1 MLERYSRRPMRELW
15 TLDNKYREW
24 LRVEILTCEA
34 MGLLGQI
41 PRQAVERIRTNARFN
56 ADRIAA
62 LEADLRHDVLA
73 FLTDVGESLGD
84 DAQYLHKGLT
94 SSDIVDT
101 AQAVILTQSADML
114 VEGAGRLVAVL
125 KEQALHYRD
134 LPMMGRTHG
143 VHAEPI
149 TLGLKF
155 ALWAFEMDRNWRRLL
170 QARKAVAVGKVSGA
184 VGTYA
189 TVDPFVEEYVCRKL
203 GLQAEP
209 VSSQI
214 VQRDRYAEL
223 VAAIAI
229 TGASLE
235 KFATEVRHL
244 QRTEVMEA
252 AEPFGEKQ
260 KGSSAMPHKRNPVL
274 AEQMCGLAR
283 VLRGYL
289 ATALENVALWHER
302 DISHSSAE
310 RIILP
315 GATSLLDYMLHKM
328 HGLMANLDVFPENM
342 ARNLALTRGLFA
354 SQRVLLALVDKGM
367 SREEAY
373 ALVQQCAMEA
383 WSQGRSFREAL
394 VEWGVSQWLPEPEL
408 DALFD
413 IGFYQRNLEIIFR
426 RLEVL
431 QKD

>member
-1 MLERYSRRPMRELW
+1 MIERYARPAMRDLW
-15 TLDNKYREW
+15 TTENKYRQW
-24 LRVEILTCEA
+24 LRVEILVCEA
-34 MGLLGQI
+34 LALLGQI
-41 PRQAVERIRTNARFN
+41 PPDAAERIRANARFRPE
-56 ADRIAA
+56 RIAE

-84 DAQYLHKGLT
+84 DARYLHLGLT

-101 AQAVILTQSADML
+101 AQAVLLAQATDML
-114 VEGAGRLVAVL
+114 VDGASRLVAVL
-125 KEQALHYRD
+125 KEQALRYKD
-134 LPMMGRTHG
+134 TPMIGRTHG

-155 ALWAFEMDRNWRRLL
+155 ALWAFEMDRNRRRLA
-170 QARKAVAVGKVSGA
+170 QAREAVAVGKISGA

-189 TVDPFVEEYVCRKL
+189 TVEPFVEEYVCGKL
-203 GLQAEP
+203 GLRAEP

-214 VQRDRYAEL
+214 VPRDRYAEL
-223 VAAIAI
+223 LAAIAI

-252 AEPFGEKQ
+252 AEPFGERQ
-260 KGSSAMPHKRNPVL
+260 KGSSAMPHKRNPVQ
-274 AEQMCGLAR
+274 AEQICGLAR

-289 ATALENVALWHER
+289 TTALENIALWHER

-315 GATSLLDYMLHKM
+315 GATSLLDYMLDRTCALLG
-328 HGLMANLDVFPENM
+328 GLEVFPENL

-354 SQRVLLALVDKGM
+354 SQRVMLALVEKGVA
-367 SREEAY
+367 RDEAY
-373 ALVQQCAMEA
+373 ALVQGAAMDA
-383 WSQGRSFREAL
+383 WRQGREFRQAL
-394 VEWGVSQWLPEPEL
+394 EDRGVSRYLSAEDL

-413 IGFYQRNLEIIFR
+413 LAFYRRNLEVIFR
-426 RLEVL
+426 RLEAL
-431 QKD
+431 

>member
-1 MLERYSRRPMRELW
+1 VIERYARPAMRDLW
-15 TLDNKYREW
+15 TTENKYRQW
-24 LRVEILTCEA
+24 LRVEILVCEA
-34 MGLLGQI
+34 LALLGQI
-41 PRQAVERIRTNARFN
+41 PPDAAERIRANARFRPE
-56 ADRIAA
+56 RIAE

-84 DAQYLHKGLT
+84 DARYLHLGLT

-101 AQAVILTQSADML
+101 AQAVLLAQATEML
-114 VEGAGRLVAVL
+114 VDGASRLVAVL
-125 KEQALHYRD
+125 KEQALRYRD
-134 LPMMGRTHG
+134 TPMIGRTHG

-155 ALWAFEMDRNWRRLL
+155 ALWAFEMDRNRRRLR
-170 QARKAVAVGKVSGA
+170 QAREAVAVGKISGA

-189 TVDPFVEEYVCRKL
+189 TVEPFVEEYVCGKL
-203 GLQAEP
+203 GLRAEP

-214 VQRDRYAEL
+214 VPRDRYAEL
-223 VAAIAI
+223 LAAIAI

-252 AEPFGEKQ
+252 AEPFGERQ
-260 KGSSAMPHKRNPVL
+260 KGSSAMPHKRNPVQ
-274 AEQMCGLAR
+274 AEQICGLAR
-283 VLRGYL
+283 ILRGYL
-289 ATALENVALWHER
+289 TTALENIALWHER

-315 GATSLLDYMLHKM
+315 GATSLLDYMLDRTCALLG
-328 HGLMANLDVFPENM
+328 GLEVFPENL

-354 SQRVLLALVDKGM
+354 SQRVMLALVEKGVA
-367 SREEAY
+367 RDEAY
-373 ALVQQCAMEA
+373 ALVQGAAMDA
-383 WSQGRSFREAL
+383 WRQGREFRQAL
-394 VEWGVSQWLPEPEL
+394 EDRGVSRYLSAEDL

-413 IGFYQRNLEIIFR
+413 LAFYRRNLEVIFR
-426 RLEVL
+426 RLEAL
-431 QKD
+431 

>member
-1 MLERYSRRPMRELW
+1 MLERYSRKAMRDLW

-24 LRVEILTCEA
+24 LRVEILACDA

-41 PRQAVERIRTNARFN
+41 PPQAVERIRANARFN
-56 ADRIAA
+56 ADRIAG
-62 LEADLRHDVLA
+62 LESDLRHDVLA
-73 FLTDVGESLGD
+73 FLTNVGEGLGG

-101 AQAVILTQSADML
+101 AQAVILAQAADMMI
-114 VEGAGRLVAVL
+114 EGAARLVAVL
-125 KEQALHYRD
+125 KEQALRYRD

-143 VHAEPI
+143 MHAEPI

-155 ALWAFEMDRNWRRLL
+155 ALWAFEMDRNRRRLA
-170 QARKAVAVGKVSGA
+170 QARETVAVGKISGA
-184 VGTYA
+184 VGTYV
-189 TVDPFVEEYVCRKL
+189 TVDPFVEEYVCLKL
-203 GLQAEP
+203 GLQVEP
-209 VSSQI
+209 VSNQI

-223 VAAIAI
+223 LAAIAI

-244 QRTEVMEA
+244 QRSEVTEA

-260 KGSSAMPHKRNPVL
+260 KGSSAMPHKRNPVT

-315 GATSLLDYMLHKM
+315 GATTLLDYMLHKM
-328 HGLMANLDVFPENM
+328 AGLLGGLDVFPESM

-354 SQRVLLALVDKGM
+354 SQRILLALVDKGM

-373 ALVQQCAMEA
+373 ALVQDAAMASWRE
-383 WSQGRSFREAL
+383 GRDFREVL
-394 VEWGVSQWLPEPEL
+394 GGKGVSRWLPPQEL

-413 IGFYQRNLEIIFR
+413 IAPYQRNLEVIFR
-426 RLEVL
+426 RLESL
-431 QKD
+431 

>member
-1 MLERYSRRPMRELW
+1 VIERYARPAMRDLW
-15 TLDNKYREW
+15 TTENKYRQW
-24 LRVEILTCEA
+24 LRVEILVCEA
-34 MGLLGQI
+34 LALLGQI
-41 PRQAVERIRTNARFN
+41 PPDAAERIRANARFRPE
-56 ADRIAA
+56 RIAE

-84 DAQYLHKGLT
+84 DARYLHLGLT
-94 SSDIVDT
+94 SSDVVDT
-101 AQAVILTQSADML
+101 AQAVLLAQATDILVD
-114 VEGAGRLVAVL
+114 GASRLVAVL
-125 KEQALHYRD
+125 KGQALRYKD
-134 LPMMGRTHG
+134 TPMIGRTHG

-155 ALWAFEMDRNWRRLL
+155 ALWAFEMDRNRRRLA
-170 QARKAVAVGKVSGA
+170 QAREAVAVGKISGA

-189 TVDPFVEEYVCRKL
+189 TVEPFVEEYVCGKL
-203 GLQAEP
+203 GLRAEP

-214 VQRDRYAEL
+214 VPRDRYAEL
-223 VAAIAI
+223 LAAIAI

-252 AEPFGEKQ
+252 AEPFGERQ
-260 KGSSAMPHKRNPVL
+260 KGSSAMPHKRNPVQ
-274 AEQMCGLAR
+274 AEQICGLAR

-289 ATALENVALWHER
+289 TTALENIALWHER

-315 GATSLLDYMLHKM
+315 GATSLLDYMLDRTCALLG
-328 HGLMANLDVFPENM
+328 GLEVFPENL

-354 SQRVLLALVDKGM
+354 SQRVMLALVEKGVA
-367 SREEAY
+367 RDEAY
-373 ALVQQCAMEA
+373 ALVQGAAMDA
-383 WSQGRSFREAL
+383 WRQGREFRQAL
-394 VEWGVSQWLPEPEL
+394 EDRGVSRYLSAEDL

-413 IGFYQRNLEIIFR
+413 LAFYRRNLEVIFR
-426 RLEVL
+426 RLEAL
-431 QKD
+431 

>member
-1 MLERYSRRPMRELW
+1 MCDLW
-15 TLDNKYREW
+15 TTENKYRQW
-24 LRVEILTCEA
+24 LRVEILVCEA
-34 MGLLGQI
+34 LALLGQI
-41 PRQAVERIRTNARFN
+41 PPDAAERIRANARFRPE
-56 ADRIAA
+56 RIAE

-84 DAQYLHKGLT
+84 DARYLHLGLT

-101 AQAVILTQSADML
+101 AQAVLLAQATDML
-114 VEGAGRLVAVL
+114 VDGASRLVAVL
-125 KEQALHYRD
+125 KEQALRYKD
-134 LPMMGRTHG
+134 TPMIGRTHG

-155 ALWAFEMDRNWRRLL
+155 ALWAFEMDRNRRRLA
-170 QARKAVAVGKVSGA
+170 QAREAVAVGKISGA

-189 TVDPFVEEYVCRKL
+189 TVEPFVEEYVCGKL
-203 GLQAEP
+203 GLRAEP

-214 VQRDRYAEL
+214 VPRDRYAEL
-223 VAAIAI
+223 LAAIAI

-252 AEPFGEKQ
+252 AEPFGERQ
-260 KGSSAMPHKRNPVL
+260 KGSSAMPHKRNPVQ
-274 AEQMCGLAR
+274 AEQICGLAR

-289 ATALENVALWHER
+289 TTALENIALWHER

-315 GATSLLDYMLHKM
+315 GATSLLDYMLDRTCALLG
-328 HGLMANLDVFPENM
+328 GLEVFPENL

-354 SQRVLLALVDKGM
+354 SQRVMLALVEKGVA
-367 SREEAY
+367 RDEAY
-373 ALVQQCAMEA
+373 ALVQGAAMDA
-383 WSQGRSFREAL
+383 WRQGREFRQAL
-394 VEWGVSQWLPEPEL
+394 EDRGVSRYLSAEDL

-413 IGFYQRNLEIIFR
+413 LAFYRRNLEVIFR
-426 RLEVL
+426 RLEAL
-431 QKD
+431 

>member
-1 MLERYSRRPMRELW
+1 MIERYARPAMRDLW
-15 TLDNKYREW
+15 TTENKYRQW
-24 LRVEILTCEA
+24 LRVEILVCEA
-34 MGLLGQI
+34 LALLGQI
-41 PRQAVERIRTNARFN
+41 PPDAAERIRANARFRPE
-56 ADRIAA
+56 RIAE

-84 DAQYLHKGLT
+84 DARYLHLGLT

-101 AQAVILTQSADML
+101 AQAVLLAQATEML
-114 VEGAGRLVAVL
+114 VDGASRLVAVL
-125 KEQALHYRD
+125 KEQALRYRD
-134 LPMMGRTHG
+134 TPMIGRTHG

-155 ALWAFEMDRNWRRLL
+155 ALWAFEMDRNRRRLR
-170 QARKAVAVGKVSGA
+170 QAREAVAVGKISGA

-189 TVDPFVEEYVCRKL
+189 TVEPFVEEYVCGKL
-203 GLQAEP
+203 GLRAEP

-214 VQRDRYAEL
+214 VPRDRYAEL
-223 VAAIAI
+223 LAAIAI

-252 AEPFGEKQ
+252 AEPFGERQ
-260 KGSSAMPHKRNPVL
+260 KGSSAMPHKRNPVQ
-274 AEQMCGLAR
+274 AEQICGLAR
-283 VLRGYL
+283 ILRGYL
-289 ATALENVALWHER
+289 TTALENIALWHER

-315 GATSLLDYMLHKM
+315 GATSLLDYMLDRTCALLG
-328 HGLMANLDVFPENM
+328 GLEVFPENL

-354 SQRVLLALVDKGM
+354 SQRVMLALVEKGVA
-367 SREEAY
+367 RDEAY
-373 ALVQQCAMEA
+373 ALVQGAAMDA
-383 WSQGRSFREAL
+383 WRQGREFRQAL
-394 VEWGVSQWLPEPEL
+394 EDRGVSRYLSAEDL

-413 IGFYQRNLEIIFR
+413 LAFYRRNLEVIFR
-426 RLEVL
+426 RLEAL
-431 QKD
+431 

>member
-1 MLERYSRRPMRELW
+1 MIERYTRPAMRDLW
-15 TLDNKYREW
+15 TTENKYRQW
-24 LRVEILTCEA
+24 LRVEILVCEA
-34 MGLLGQI
+34 LALLGQI
-41 PRQAVERIRTNARFN
+41 PPDAAERIRANARFRPE
-56 ADRIAA
+56 RIAQ

-84 DAQYLHKGLT
+84 DARYLHLGLT

-101 AQAVILTQSADML
+101 AQAVLLAQAVDML
-114 VEGAGRLVAVL
+114 VEGASRLVGIL
-125 KEQALHYRD
+125 KEQALRHRET
-134 LPMMGRTHG
+134 LMMGRTHG

-155 ALWAFEMDRNWRRLL
+155 ARWAFEMDRNRRRLA
-170 QARKAVAVGKVSGA
+170 QAREAVAVGKISGA

-189 TVDPFVEEYVCRKL
+189 TVDPFVEAYVCEKL
-203 GLQAEP
+203 GLRPEP

-214 VQRDRYAEL
+214 VPRDRYAEL
-223 VAAIAI
+223 LAAIAI

-235 KFATEVRHL
+235 EFATEVRHL

-260 KGSSAMPHKRNPVL
+260 KGSSAMPHKRNPVQ
-274 AEQMCGLAR
+274 AEQICGLAR

-289 ATALENVALWHER
+289 TTALENVALWHER

-315 GATSLLDYMLHKM
+315 GATSLLDYMLDRM
-328 HGLMANLDVFPENM
+328 GTLLGGLEVFPESL

-354 SQRVLLALVDKGM
+354 SQRVMLALVDKGM
-367 SREEAY
+367 ARDEAY
-373 ALVQQCAMEA
+373 ALVQGAAMDA
-383 WSQGRSFREAL
+383 WRRGRDFREAL
-394 VEWGVSQWLPEPEL
+394 EERGVSRYLSREDL
-408 DALFD
+408 DGLFD
-413 IGFYQRNLEIIFR
+413 LAFYRRNLDVIFR
-426 RLEVL
+426 RLEAL
-431 QKD
+431 

>member
-1 MLERYSRRPMRELW
+1 MLERYSRKAMRDLW

-24 LRVEILTCEA
+24 LRVEILACEA

-41 PRQAVERIRTNARFN
+41 PPQAVQRIAANARFRPE
-56 ADRIAA
+56 RIAE
-62 LEADLRHDVLA
+62 LETELRHDVLA
-73 FLTDVGESLGD
+73 FLTNVGESLGG

-101 AQAVILTQSADML
+101 AQGVILSQVADML
-114 VEGAGRLVAVL
+114 VEGAARLVKVL
-125 KEQALHYRD
+125 KEQALRYRD

-143 VHAEPI
+143 MHAESI

-155 ALWAFEMDRNWRRLL
+155 ALWAFEMDRNRRRLA
-170 QARKAVAVGKVSGA
+170 QARETVAVGKMSGA

-189 TVDPFVEEYVCRKL
+189 TVDPFVEDYVCRKL
-203 GLQAEP
+203 GLQPEP
-209 VSSQI
+209 VSNQI

-223 VAAIAI
+223 MAAIAI

-244 QRTEVMEA
+244 QRSEVMEA

-260 KGSSAMPHKRNPVL
+260 KGSSAMPHKRNPVT
-274 AEQMCGLAR
+274 AERMCGLAR

-315 GATSLLDYMLHKM
+315 GATTLLDYMLHKM
-328 HGLMANLDVFPENM
+328 AGLLGSLDVFPEGM
-342 ARNLALTRGLFA
+342 ARNLTLTRGLFA
-354 SQRVLLALVDKGM
+354 SQRVLLALVDKGL
-367 SREEAY
+367 SREAAY
-373 ALVQQCAMEA
+373 ALVQDAAMTSWRE
-383 WSQGRSFREAL
+383 GRDFREVL
-394 VEWGVSQWLPEPEL
+394 ENRGVSRWLPSQEL

-413 IGFYQRNLEIIFR
+413 TAYYRRNLEVVFR
-426 RLEVL
+426 RLEAL
-431 QKD
+431 

>member
-1 MLERYSRRPMRELW
+1 MLERYSRKAMRDLW

-24 LRVEILTCEA
+24 LRVEILACEA

-41 PRQAVERIRTNARFN
+41 PPQAVQRIAANARFRPE
-56 ADRIAA
+56 RIAE
-62 LEADLRHDVLA
+62 LETELRHDVLA
-73 FLTDVGESLGD
+73 FLTDVGESLGG
-84 DAQYLHKGLT
+84 DARHLHKGLT

-101 AQAVILTQSADML
+101 AQGDILSQVADML
-114 VEGAGRLVAVL
+114 VEGAARLVKVL
-125 KEQALHYRD
+125 KEQALRYRD

-143 VHAEPI
+143 MHAEPI

-155 ALWAFEMDRNWRRLL
+155 ALWAFEMDRNRRRLA
-170 QARKAVAVGKVSGA
+170 QARETVAVGKMSGA

-189 TVDPFVEEYVCRKL
+189 TVDPFVEDYVCRKL
-203 GLQAEP
+203 GLQPEP
-209 VSSQI
+209 VSNQI

-223 VAAIAI
+223 MAAIAI

-244 QRTEVMEA
+244 QRSEVMEA

-260 KGSSAMPHKRNPVL
+260 KGSSAMPHKRNPVT

-289 ATALENVALWHER
+289 ATAMENVALWHER

-328 HGLMANLDVFPENM
+328 AGLLGGLDVFPEGM

-373 ALVQQCAMEA
+373 ALAQDAAMTSWRE
-383 WSQGRSFREAL
+383 GRDFREVL
-394 VEWGVSQWLPEPEL
+394 ENRGVSRWLPPQEL

-413 IGFYQRNLEIIFR
+413 IGYYRRNLEVIFR
-426 RLEVL
+426 RLESL
-431 QKD
+431 

>member
-1 MLERYSRRPMRELW
+1 MLERYSRKAMRDLW
-15 TLDNKYREW
+15 TPDNKYREW
-24 LRVEILTCEA
+24 LRVEILACEA

-41 PRQAVERIRTNARFN
+41 PPQAVQRIAANARFSPE
-56 ADRIAA
+56 RIAE
-62 LEADLRHDVLA
+62 LEDELHHDVLA
-73 FLTDVGESLGD
+73 FLTDVGEGLGD

-101 AQAVILTQSADML
+101 AQAVILTQAADML
-114 VEGAGRLVAVL
+114 VEGAARLVTVL
-125 KEQALHYRD
+125 KEQALRYRD

-143 VHAEPI
+143 MQAEPI

-155 ALWAFEMDRNWRRLL
+155 ALWAFEMDRNWRRLV
-170 QARKAVAVGKVSGA
+170 QARETVAVGKISGA

-203 GLQAEP
+203 GLQPEP
-209 VSSQI
+209 VSNQI
-214 VQRDRYAEL
+214 VQRDRHAEL
-223 VAAIAI
+223 MAAIAI

-244 QRTEVMEA
+244 QRSEVMEA

-260 KGSSAMPHKRNPVL
+260 KGSSAMPHKRNPVT

-315 GATSLLDYMLHKM
+315 GATTLLDYMLHKM
-328 HGLMANLDVFPENM
+328 AGLLGGLDVFPEGM
-342 ARNLALTRGLFA
+342 VRNLTLTRGLFA

-373 ALVQQCAMEA
+373 ALTQECAMAA
-383 WSQGRSFREAL
+383 WREGRGFRDVLIER
-394 VEWGVSQWLPEPEL
+394 GVSQWLSEPEV

-413 IGFYQRNLEIIFR
+413 IAYYRRNLEVIFR
-426 RLEVL
+426 RLESL
-431 QKD
+431 

>member
-1 MLERYSRRPMRELW
+1 VIERYARPAMRDLW
-15 TLDNKYREW
+15 TTENKYRQW
-24 LRVEILTCEA
+24 LRVEILVCEA
-34 MGLLGQI
+34 LALLGQI
-41 PRQAVERIRTNARFN
+41 PPDAAERIRANARFRPE
-56 ADRIAA
+56 RIAE

-84 DAQYLHKGLT
+84 DARYLHLGLT

-101 AQAVILTQSADML
+101 AQAVLLAQATDML
-114 VEGAGRLVAVL
+114 VDGASRLVAVL
-125 KEQALHYRD
+125 KEQALRYKD
-134 LPMMGRTHG
+134 TPMIGRTHG

-155 ALWAFEMDRNWRRLL
+155 ALWAFEMDRNRRRLA
-170 QARKAVAVGKVSGA
+170 QAREAVAVGKISGA

-189 TVDPFVEEYVCRKL
+189 TVEPFVEEYVCGKL
-203 GLQAEP
+203 GLRAEP

-214 VQRDRYAEL
+214 VPRDRYAEL
-223 VAAIAI
+223 LAAIAI

-252 AEPFGEKQ
+252 AEPFGERQ
-260 KGSSAMPHKRNPVL
+260 KGSSAMPHKRNPVQ
-274 AEQMCGLAR
+274 AEQICGLAR

-289 ATALENVALWHER
+289 TTALENIALWHER

-315 GATSLLDYMLHKM
+315 GATSLLDYMLDRTCALLG
-328 HGLMANLDVFPENM
+328 GLEVFPENL

-354 SQRVLLALVDKGM
+354 SQRVMLALVEKGVA
-367 SREEAY
+367 RDEAY
-373 ALVQQCAMEA
+373 ALVQGAAMDA
-383 WSQGRSFREAL
+383 WRQGREFRQAL
-394 VEWGVSQWLPEPEL
+394 EDRGVSRYLSAEDL

-413 IGFYQRNLEIIFR
+413 LAFYRRNLEVIFR
-426 RLEVL
+426 RLEAL
-431 QKD
+431 

>member
-1 MLERYSRRPMRELW
+1 MRDLW
-15 TLDNKYREW
+15 TTENKYRQW
-24 LRVEILTCEA
+24 LRVEILVCEA
-34 MGLLGQI
+34 LALLGQI
-41 PRQAVERIRTNARFN
+41 PPDAAERIRANARFRPE
-56 ADRIAA
+56 RIAE

-84 DAQYLHKGLT
+84 DARYLHLGLT

-101 AQAVILTQSADML
+101 AQAVLLAQATDML
-114 VEGAGRLVAVL
+114 VDGASRLVAVL
-125 KEQALHYRD
+125 KEQALRYRD
-134 LPMMGRTHG
+134 TPMIGRTHG

-155 ALWAFEMDRNWRRLL
+155 ALWAFEMDRNRRRLR
-170 QARKAVAVGKVSGA
+170 QAREAVAVGKISGA

-189 TVDPFVEEYVCRKL
+189 TVEPFVEEYVCGKL
-203 GLQAEP
+203 GLRAEP

-214 VQRDRYAEL
+214 VPRDRYAEL
-223 VAAIAI
+223 LAAIAI

-252 AEPFGEKQ
+252 AEPFGERQ
-260 KGSSAMPHKRNPVL
+260 KGSSAMPHKRNPVQ
-274 AEQMCGLAR
+274 AEQICGLAR
-283 VLRGYL
+283 ILRGYL
-289 ATALENVALWHER
+289 TTALENIALWHER

-315 GATSLLDYMLHKM
+315 GATSLLDYMLDRTCALLG
-328 HGLMANLDVFPENM
+328 GLEVFPENL

-354 SQRVLLALVDKGM
+354 SQRVMLALVEKGVA
-367 SREEAY
+367 RDEAY
-373 ALVQQCAMEA
+373 TLVQGAAMDA
-383 WSQGRSFREAL
+383 WRQGREFRQAL
-394 VEWGVSQWLPEPEL
+394 EDRGVSRYLSAEDL

-413 IGFYQRNLEIIFR
+413 LAFYRRNLEVIFR
-426 RLEVL
+426 RLEAL
-431 QKD
+431 

>member
-1 MLERYSRRPMRELW
+1 MIERYARPAMRDLW
-15 TLDNKYREW
+15 TTENKYRQW
-24 LRVEILTCEA
+24 LRVEILVCEA
-34 MGLLGQI
+34 LALLGQI
-41 PRQAVERIRTNARFN
+41 PPDAAERIRANARFRPE
-56 ADRIAA
+56 RIAE

-84 DAQYLHKGLT
+84 DARYLHLGLT

-101 AQAVILTQSADML
+101 AQAVLLAQATEML
-114 VEGAGRLVAVL
+114 VDGASRLVAVL
-125 KEQALHYRD
+125 KEQALRYKD
-134 LPMMGRTHG
+134 TPMIGRTHG

-155 ALWAFEMDRNWRRLL
+155 ALWAFEMDRNRRRLA
-170 QARKAVAVGKVSGA
+170 QAREAVAVGKISGA

-189 TVDPFVEEYVCRKL
+189 TVEPFVEEYVCGKL
-203 GLQAEP
+203 GLRAEP
-209 VSSQI
+209 VSSQ
-214 VQRDRYAEL
+214 VVPRDRYAEL
-223 VAAIAI
+223 LAAIAI

-252 AEPFGEKQ
+252 AEPFGERQ
-260 KGSSAMPHKRNPVL
+260 KGSSAMPHKRNPVQ
-274 AEQMCGLAR
+274 AEQICGLAR

-289 ATALENVALWHER
+289 TTALENIALWHER

-315 GATSLLDYMLHKM
+315 GATSLLDYMLDRTCALLG
-328 HGLMANLDVFPENM
+328 GLEVFPENL

-354 SQRVLLALVDKGM
+354 SQRVMLALVEKGVA
-367 SREEAY
+367 RDEAY
-373 ALVQQCAMEA
+373 ALVQGAAMDA
-383 WSQGRSFREAL
+383 WRQGREFRQAL
-394 VEWGVSQWLPEPEL
+394 EDRGVSRYLSAEDL

-413 IGFYQRNLEIIFR
+413 LAFYRRNLEVIFR
-426 RLEVL
+426 RLEAL
-431 QKD
+431 